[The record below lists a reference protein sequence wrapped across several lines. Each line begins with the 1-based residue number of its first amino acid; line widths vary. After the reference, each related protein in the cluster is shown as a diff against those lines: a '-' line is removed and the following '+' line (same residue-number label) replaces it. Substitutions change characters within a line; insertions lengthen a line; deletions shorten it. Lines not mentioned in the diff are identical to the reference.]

1 MVCESCRWLVRAS
14 ISITAPD
21 DEPITPVS
29 TPSPS
34 NDSEPPKKPRVRL
47 TLAQKLCI
55 HSEILQVHNQRF
67 TQKFTQKM
75 QENVGRTRFGPK
87 KPRII
92 EVRVQSRRVKSRDDC
107 TMVYPLLVA
116 TSTFATSTES
126 SMSTIFSDLAA
137 CLSI

>member
-1 MVCESCRWLVRAS
+1 MLGCRNLFEFFSTPVTAPDDEPV
-14 ISITAPD
+14 TAPD

-107 TMVYPLLVA
+107 RMHRL
-116 TSTFATSTES
+116 
-126 SMSTIFSDLAA
+126 
-137 CLSI
+137 